1 MLVLDLAEYLLEDV
15 LDGDHACRAPEL
27 VDHDGDRVA
36 AADEQRQQLLS
47 RHALGHVVDLVENL
61 SDRAR
66 IAEQALGVDVSDDV
80 VDVVA
85 VDRQAGKLRV
95 DELPRGFFDRATLF
109 DGLDVDARNHAV
121 AHEQVRKVERVLEQ
135 PDILL
140 VLRLLAVLGGLVE
153 QMRQILAVERAD
165 RLVAPQ
171 RQPGHFEDADR
182 HERRQFGDRVEK
194 QIEEIDRQREAP
206 VVEVRVEPDDGFR
219 HELRREKDDG
229 RRYERL
235 DQVRSSVAG
244 RDAGGMQS
252 GLDQHAH
259 LERVDDQRDIV
270 AYQDRRDILSGIFCE
285 QPRDVTEQA
294 ASLAFDLQLQLV
306 RR

>member
-1 MLVLDLAEYLLEDV
+1 
-15 LDGDHACRAPEL
+15 
-27 VDHDGDRVA
+27 
-36 AADEQRQQLLS
+36 
-47 RHALGHVVDLVENL
+47 
-61 SDRAR
+61 
-66 IAEQALGVDVSDDV
+66 
-80 VDVVA
+80 
-85 VDRQAGKLRV
+85 
-95 DELPRGFFDRATLF
+95 
-109 DGLDVDARNHAV
+109 
-121 AHEQVRKVERVLEQ
+121 
-135 PDILL
+135 
-140 VLRLLAVLGGLVE
+140 
-153 QMRQILAVERAD
+153 MRQILAVERAD

-244 RDAGGMQS
+244 RNAGGMQS

-270 AYQDRRDILSGIFCE
+270 AYQDRRDILRTA
-285 QPRDVTEQA
+285 PRCNRTGGFACVRSP
-294 ASLAFDLQLQLV
+294 ASACSTIE
-306 RR
+306 RRSPCPRKKRTISARRRLLWRPKAWLSET